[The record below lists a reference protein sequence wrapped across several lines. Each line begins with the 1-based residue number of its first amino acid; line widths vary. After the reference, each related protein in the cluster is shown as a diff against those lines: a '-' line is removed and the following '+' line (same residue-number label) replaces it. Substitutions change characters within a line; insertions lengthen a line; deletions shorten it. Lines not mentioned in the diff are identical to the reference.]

1 MAHGAAGLS
10 QRRCPARR
18 RASYAQRSQHLPAVV
33 ALPIKVRG
41 RNLLASTSPES
52 SPSEP
57 SRAAGGS
64 VSAPRLSL
72 PHAQLREDEHA
83 TDAGAR
89 AVGILLSG
97 ELAPQHRG
105 GRFSAGA
112 GTIEAV
118 GSSPS
123 PMYSEVTRRRMCMPS
138 MGEFHCAALHRCRP
152 STTQGWTYSET
163 SSMTP
168 TRSTSGKVRSFLV
181 AGIARPRRRTH
192 DRAAD
197 PPLDP
202 PHPHNRSGL
211 TPSARRKARAHATAA
226 VATAATA
233 PHPVAVEPDPCT
245 ARATAAAVR
254 NVGCHPGSR
263 RTRRACNGHPHP
275 LAPVHQPGTF

>member
-1 MAHGAAGLS
+1 M
-10 QRRCPARR
+10 QRTQV
-18 RASYAQRSQHLPAVV
+18 RAPLGYYSAVSS
-33 ALPIKVRG
+33 RH
-41 RNLLASTSPES
+41 STE
-52 SPSEP
+52 
-57 SRAAGGS
+57 A
-64 VSAPRLSL
+64 
-72 PHAQLREDEHA
+72 EDS
-83 TDAGAR
+83 AR
-89 AVGILLSG
+89 A
-97 ELAPQHRG
+97 LAPSKQ
-105 GRFSAGA
+105 SAQA
-112 GTIEAV
+112 HHPCI
-118 GSSPS
+118 P
-123 PMYSEVTRRRMCMPS
+123 EVTRRRMCTPS

-152 STTQGWTYSET
+152 STTQGWTYSEI

-168 TRSTSGKVRSFLV
+168 TRSTSGKVRSFLM

-192 DRAAD
+192 DQAAD

-263 RTRRACNGHPHP
+263 RTRRACERTTHT
-275 LAPVHQPGTF
+275 LSRRYISRGTF